1 MQIKFSSYLILL
13 TKNQLKDVKKKL
25 KRNSVSVLKKYQ
37 VKSKQNQSVLR
48 LKANKHN
55 TTLSIKKFLSI
66 PIMISGL
73 WELTYK
79 WKRISSIYVGCSTA
93 SGTTSLESGKSGLSQ
108 SIVNHSVSVSPFPTQ
123 QCESLIALLGNLIS
137 GSWF

>member
-1 MQIKFSSYLILL
+1 ML
-13 TKNQLKDVKKKL
+13 KKL
-25 KRNSVSVLKKYQ
+25 KRNSVALLKEYW
-37 VKSKQNQSVLR
+37 VKSKQNHFVLR

-55 TTLSIKKFLSI
+55 TALSIKKFLSI

-108 SIVNHSVSVSPFPTQ
+108 STVNHSVSVSPFPTQ